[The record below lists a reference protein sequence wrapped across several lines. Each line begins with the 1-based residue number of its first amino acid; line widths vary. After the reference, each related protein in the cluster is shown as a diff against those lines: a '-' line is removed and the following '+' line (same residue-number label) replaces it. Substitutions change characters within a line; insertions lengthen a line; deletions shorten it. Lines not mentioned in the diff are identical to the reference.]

1 MDGRLIF
8 LHRLGRLSRRVC
20 LSKVDGP
27 ARCGPWGWRK
37 PPPPRAFVPEG
48 RRRRGREE
56 RGGDDPVAR
65 TKTDTGRRGE
75 YPQAL
80 ERTAVKE
87 LGKMTP

>member
-1 MDGRLIF
+1 MARSDVGLGAAVRLH
-8 LHRLGRLSRRVC
+8 LLGR
-20 LSKVDGP
+20 
-27 ARCGPWGWRK
+27 
-37 PPPPRAFVPEG
+37 FVPEG
-48 RRRRGREE
+48 LWRRGREK

-87 LGKMTP
+87 LGNLTP

>member
-1 MDGRLIF
+1 MARSDVGLVAAVRLH
-8 LHRLGRLSRRVC
+8 LLGH
-20 LSKVDGP
+20 
-27 ARCGPWGWRK
+27 
-37 PPPPRAFVPEG
+37 FVPEG
-48 RRRRGREE
+48 LWRGGREK
-56 RGGDDPVAR
+56 RGVDDQVAR